1 MARESMTVWHTLAAG
16 DGPPKQTALRYADFL
31 LNHKRVVL
39 ARDIWRQYTG
49 VTGLTDSGFEN
60 PITGL
65 GFDWHQYDEKN
76 TDWKLK
82 RVHADAI
89 QGDFAL
95 RITFRGQ
102 ANLSFQN
109 LYQIFATDPQARYR
123 LRYDWKCEDI
133 TTDQGPF
140 VEVFGYDKAGLYK
153 AGEMMTGSS
162 GWRENII
169 EFDTPVGCHAAVVR
183 LRRRPSMH
191 FDSKISGSIWIDN
204 FRLEKI
210 DVHQQA
216 G

>member
-1 MARESMTVWHTLAAG
+1 
-16 DGPPKQTALRYADFL
+16 
-31 LNHKRVVL
+31 
-39 ARDIWRQYTG
+39 
-49 VTGLTDSGFEN
+49 
-60 PITGL
+60 
-65 GFDWHQYDEKN
+65 
-76 TDWKLK
+76 
-82 RVHADAI
+82 
-89 QGDFAL
+89 
-95 RITFRGQ
+95 
-102 ANLSFQN
+102 
-109 LYQIFATDPQARYR
+109 
-123 LRYDWKCEDI
+123 
-133 TTDQGPF
+133 